1 MPRDIRKA
9 PALFEKND
17 RLRRF
22 VPLGIILIGI
32 VVLAGLALVITQRM
46 NILREAPADNLTW
59 TLSQVEVDVLV
70 LMDEALLVAQ
80 SESPNVAEIRRRF
93 DNLYSRTSVLREAPV
108 FANVR
113 TDPVFAEQLK
123 GFEADLTRLSVI
135 VDSSD
140 PDLLDNLQL
149 LITEL
154 KPVREKAHAIAIT
167 GIKIRSQSSD
177 FERASLARLLLV
189 AAIVTMATIFFLGFV
204 LVLIMRQYQ
213 LRQEAIEAVA
223 RANARLKSTFDVS
236 LDAIVVANADG
247 IILEFNKAAET
258 VFGFTASEAVGQ
270 EMSQMI
276 MPEHLRAAHIAGME
290 RINKTN
296 EARLVGKG
304 RIEITALRKSG
315 EEFPVEISIGMAL
328 DHRGTI
334 FISYLRDITERVAAE
349 QDLKAARDDALAA
362 EKAKSNFLAVMSHE
376 MRTPLN
382 GIFGTLELLGNFK
395 ITKKQR
401 NYLAIA
407 KRSGDT
413 LLNHVNDVL
422 DISRIDAEK
431 MELVE
436 DRFDLAQ
443 FFADVITT
451 NEATA
456 DAQRN
461 TLKLHMGNMPI
472 DTVLM
477 DERRMRQITYNLIS
491 NALKFTNNG
500 TVTLSANTFADPSG
514 QRTLVFSVVDTG
526 VGIHETE
533 QPHVFERFYTQERS
547 YDRFA
552 SGAGLGLAICKQ
564 LIEMMGGTISLKSN
578 VGKGSSFTVSVPFKI
593 DTSPKEAVP
602 TAEKSVDLSA
612 LQDQKIL
619 LAEDNEINR
628 LIVHEMLK
636 TNGMIVHEAHNGQE
650 AVDLAHAHAYAV
662 ILMDISMPIMNGAD
676 ATHLIR
682 TTDGPNQG
690 AKIIGLTAH
699 ALPEEHTRFI
709 ASGMDSVLNKPI
721 SQATLLRALV
731 MAIQD
736 NNLDRHSMHEQTNTD
751 LISSETFAELEQ
763 ILQPARLQKLISDFD
778 VEITALLA
786 HIPLLLDAGDMGVLA
801 TDTHKSIGSSG
812 MIGAHHLQ
820 KLLRELEQAAK
831 TKDADHAKTQAASVI
846 SAWPATQSALLA
858 KSYTLG

>member
-1 MPRDIRKA
+1 M
-9 PALFEKND
+9 FEKND

-32 VVLAGLALVITQRM
+32 VVLAGLAFVITQRM
-46 NILREAPADNLTW
+46 NVLREAPADNLTW

-70 LMDEALLVAQ
+70 LMDEALLTAQ
-80 SESPNVAEIRRRF
+80 SKNPNVAEIRRRF
-93 DNLYSRTSVLREAPV
+93 DNLYSRTSVLRDAPV
-108 FANVR
+108 FAAVR
-113 TDPVFAEQLK
+113 ADLVFEEQLK
-123 GFEADLTRLSVI
+123 NFENYLTKLSLI
-135 VDSSD
+135 IDSSD
-140 PDLLDNLQL
+140 SNVLDNLQL
-149 LITEL
+149 LIMEL
-154 KPVREKAHAIAIT
+154 TKVREEAHAIAIT
-167 GIKIRSQSSD
+167 GIKIRSQASD
-177 FERASLARLLLV
+177 LERASLARLLLV
-189 AAIVTMATIFFLGFV
+189 AAIVTMTTIFFLGFV
-204 LVLIMRQYQ
+204 LILIMRQYR
-213 LRQEAIEAVA
+213 LRQEASEAVV

-258 VFGFTASEAVGQ
+258 VFGFNANEAVGQ

-276 MPEHLRAAHIAGME
+276 IPIHLRAAHIAGME

-315 EEFPVEISIGMAL
+315 EEFPVEISIGMAF

-349 QDLKAARDDALAA
+349 KDLKAARDDALAA

-382 GIFGTLELLGNFK
+382 GIFGSLELLGNFK

-401 NYLAIA
+401 NYLDIA
-407 KRSGDT
+407 KRSGDI
-413 LLNHVNDVL
+413 LLHHVNDVL

-461 TLKLHMGNMPI
+461 TLKLHMGNMPTE
-472 DTVLM
+472 TVLM

-500 TVTLSANTFADPSG
+500 TVTLNANTFADPSG
-514 QRTLVFSVVDTG
+514 QNTLEFSVLDTG

-564 LIEMMGGTISLKSN
+564 LIEMMGGTISLQST

-593 DTSPKEAVP
+593 DTSPNEVVL
-602 TAEKSVDLSA
+602 TTEKNTDLSA
-612 LQDQKIL
+612 LQGREIL
-619 LAEDNEINR
+619 LVEDNEINR

-636 TNGMIVHEAHNGQE
+636 TNGMVVHEAHNGQE
-650 AVDLAHAHAYAV
+650 AVDLAQTHPYAA

-676 ATHLIR
+676 ATNLIR
-682 TTDGPNQG
+682 TTAGPNQG

-709 ASGMDSVLNKPI
+709 ASGMDTVLNKPI
-721 SQATLLRALV
+721 SQSTLLGALV

-736 NNLDRHSMHEQTNTD
+736 NDLDHHAVHEQTNTN
-751 LISSETFAELEQ
+751 LIAVDTFTELEQ
-763 ILQPARLQKLISDFD
+763 ILPPARLQKLISDFD
-778 VEITALLA
+778 VEITTLLA
-786 HIPLLLDAGDMGVLA
+786 HIPLLLDAGDMVALA
-801 TDTHKSIGSSG
+801 VDTHKSIGSSG

-820 KLLRELEQAAK
+820 KLLRELEKAAK
-831 TKDADHAKTQAASVI
+831 TKDEDHAKTHAASVI
-846 SAWPATQSALLA
+846 SAWPATQSALQA